1 MSNMSK
7 QQEVSEF
14 IKSLKPN
21 VPDFQP
27 DENLLENDI
36 LDSVAMMEMVLWSEG
51 QYNFTVDTDDLTP
64 ENFATVNS
72 IVEYIEKS
80 VANG

>member
-1 MSNMSK
+1 MSMH
-7 QQEVSEF
+7 QEVSDF

-21 VPDFQP
+21 VPDFEA

-51 QYNFTVDTDDLTP
+51 QFGFIVDTDDLTP
-64 ENFATVNS
+64 ENFATVNA
-72 IVEYIEKS
+72 IVTYIEKS
-80 VANG
+80 VSKG